1 MTKLIRTMMSVR
13 LPLPPPPP
21 PLLLLNATRFAKDG
35 HQSVS
40 ELTCRRTEK
49 TCLSVCQLV
58 CSVWWWSWQLV
69 QPSLADY
76 HWLLPMD
83 RRIPRSKQCRTL
95 ALISSITWKRERE
108 RESERERE
116 RENREHQFQEQ
127 TLFFALSLF
136 CSLFL
141 VLFRPFCLLISLQHL
156 SPSATDAVCFACFSF
171 SFPCDNGAEQSQT
184 RHVLLL
190 LLLL

>member
-76 HWLLPMD
+76 HWLLPVD
-83 RRIPRSKQCRTL
+83 RRTPRSKQCRTL
-95 ALISSITWKRERE
+95 TLISSITWKRERE
-108 RESERERE
+108 SERERE
-116 RENREHQFQEQ
+116 REKIESISSRNKHSFSLSRSFA
-127 TLFFALSLF
+127 LFFSFYFALFASSSLF
-136 CSLFL
+136 NISPRRPPMQSVLPVL
-141 VLFRPFCLLISLQHL
+141 VSVSHVTTE
-156 SPSATDAVCFACFSF
+156 PSRA
-171 SFPCDNGAEQSQT
+171 